1 MGALRGFFIGGFD
14 WHGSAGRGP
23 VVVALVTLLAIEF
36 AAHPIS
42 EALGGL
48 LSPRQIYGALLAL
61 VYVQLFGTIVRRL
74 HDAGRSGWWLLLAV
88 LPYMPFLMLLA
99 LLVLPSAAAP
109 ERRPPS
115 RWRRIGFALTLCLAL
130 IEFSRLF
137 WIDHLVDSDH
147 MEPALLSG
155 DFVAATTLFGAPERG
170 ELVIHAG
177 PGARLTVMRVIGMP
191 GEQVA
196 QRETGLEI
204 DGEPVAYRAAEND
217 EALRIEE
224 LPGGVSHAIV
234 PASEGFPRVAEIPE
248 GYVLLL
254 GDNRALDAA
263 FASEP
268 RLGARIVPVSDVRG
282 SVGRILYSSADWRS
296 GVPAWVAAMR
306 WGRIWSVPR

>member
-1 MGALRGFFIGGFD
+1 MGALRGFFLGGFD

-23 VVVALVTLLAIEF
+23 VLVALVALLGIEF
-36 AAHPIS
+36 AAHPVS
-42 EALGGL
+42 QALGGL
-48 LSPRQIYGALLAL
+48 LSPRQIYGAFLAV

-88 LPYMPFLMLLA
+88 LPYMPFLILLA
-99 LLVLPSAAAP
+99 LLVLPGAAAP
-109 ERRPPS
+109 DRRPAS
-115 RWRRIGFALTLCLAL
+115 RWRRIGFALTLCLAM

-137 WIDHLVDSDH
+137 WIDHLVYSDH
-147 MEPALLSG
+147 MEPTLLTG
-155 DFVAATTLFGAPERG
+155 DFVAATTLFGVPERG

-204 DGEPVAYRAAEND
+204 DGEAVTYRDVEGNG
-217 EALRIEE
+217 ALSIED
-224 LPGGVSHAIV
+224 LPGAVSHVII

-263 FASEP
+263 FASEA
-268 RLGARIVPVSDVRG
+268 RLGARIVPVSDVRAR
-282 SVGRILYSSADWRS
+282 VGRILYSSADWRS

-306 WGRIWSVPR
+306 WSRIWSVPR